1 MRTVERIFRLEGP
14 KGLGARPHPGLVG
27 DLMVQLPDTLRDAVR
42 MGFLHSSR
50 AEGRLSNALK
60 AASEVRFVDVSS
72 DSDDVTN
79 VRFELPVFGDAAPE
93 LFAQGQLWDRGPK
106 PEGSA
111 FDLLGDALVDIGA
124 GRVDSDHFDQALLG
138 RIGHY
143 GRLFKHGLTRI
154 ALNGDGGGMIA
165 QVSPAVVESAHML
178 SRRTPTPRRVRVT
191 GRLDLMGAS
200 QGILKLHLRPGEIV
214 TALWAGPKNLEEFK
228 DSFNRDVVV
237 EGLGV
242 LRPSGTLLRIEAE
255 ALLPATSQDEFFRQL
270 PEGIIERDYSQAVR
284 LRAGEPSV
292 YARILG
298 SIPAEES
305 DEEFAAAV
313 EAMS

>member
-79 VRFELPVFGDAAPE
+79 VRFELPVFGEAAPE

-214 TALWAGPKNLEEFK
+214 TALWTGARNLEEFK

-242 LRPSGTLLRIEAE
+242 FRPSGTLLRIEAE

>member
-1 MRTVERIFRLEGP
+1 
-14 KGLGARPHPGLVG
+14 
-27 DLMVQLPDTLRDAVR
+27 MVQLPDTLRDAVR

-79 VRFELPVFGDAAPE
+79 VRFELPVFGEAAPE

-138 RIGHY
+138 RIAHY

-214 TALWAGPKNLEEFK
+214 TALWTGARNLEEFK

-242 LRPSGTLLRIEAE
+242 FRPSGTLLRIEAE

>member
-79 VRFELPVFGDAAPE
+79 VRFELPVFGEAAPE

-138 RIGHY
+138 RIAHY

-214 TALWAGPKNLEEFK
+214 TALWTGARNLEEFK

-242 LRPSGTLLRIEAE
+242 FRPSGTLLRIEAE

>member
-1 MRTVERIFRLEGP
+1 
-14 KGLGARPHPGLVG
+14 
-27 DLMVQLPDTLRDAVR
+27 
-42 MGFLHSSR
+42 
-50 AEGRLSNALK
+50 
-60 AASEVRFVDVSS
+60 
-72 DSDDVTN
+72 
-79 VRFELPVFGDAAPE
+79 
-93 LFAQGQLWDRGPK
+93 
-106 PEGSA
+106 
-111 FDLLGDALVDIGA
+111 
-124 GRVDSDHFDQALLG
+124 
-138 RIGHY
+138 
-143 GRLFKHGLTRI
+143 
-154 ALNGDGGGMIA
+154 
-165 QVSPAVVESAHML
+165 VVESAHML

-214 TALWAGPKNLEEFK
+214 TALWTGARNLEEFK

-242 LRPSGTLLRIEAE
+242 FRPSGTLLRIEAE

>member
-72 DSDDVTN
+72 DSDEVTN

-138 RIGHY
+138 RIAHY

-214 TALWAGPKNLEEFK
+214 TALWTGARNLEEFK

-242 LRPSGTLLRIEAE
+242 FRPSGTLLRIEAE

>member
-79 VRFELPVFGDAAPE
+79 VRFELPVFGEAAPE

-138 RIGHY
+138 RIAHY

-242 LRPSGTLLRIEAE
+242 FRPSGTLLRIEAE